1 MKVADIISPGKWHEL
16 EKEIFQRSG
25 LNVSVFDADGSMI
38 SDYPQWANRL
48 CPVIK
53 DDEKGKG
60 MICVSANN
68 NISLIAKNSRRPV
81 TEECDAGLLK
91 FTVPLFSGNEFLGV
105 ITCCGLLSEDSE
117 VETFLINKITGIDK
131 DKIKSLSKDI
141 KIITTEKIN
150 SLIQYIEK
158 ELSALIPDY
167 KISSKL

>member
-1 MKVADIISPGKWHEL
+1 MKLADIVSSGKWHEL

-38 SDYPQWANRL
+38 SGYPEWANRL

-53 DDEKGKG
+53 DDEKGRN

-68 NISLIAKNSRRPV
+68 NISLIAKNSKRPV

-91 FTVPLFSGNEFLGV
+91 LAVPIFSRSEFLGV
-105 ITCCGLLSEDSE
+105 VTCCGLLSEDSE
-117 VETFLINKITGIDK
+117 VETFLINKITGIDE
-131 DKIKSLSKDI
+131 DKIKGLSKDI
-141 KIITTEKIN
+141 KIIGTEKIS

-158 ELSALIPDY
+158 ALSDLIPDY
-167 KISSKL
+167 MISGKL

>member
-1 MKVADIISPGKWHEL
+1 SPEKWHEL
-16 EKEIFQRSG
+16 EKELFQRSG

-38 SDYPQWANRL
+38 SDYPEWANSL

-60 MICVSANN
+60 IICVSANN
-68 NISLIAKNSRRPV
+68 TISLIAKNSKRPV

-91 FTVPLFSGNEFLGV
+91 FAVPIFSDNEFLGV

-117 VETFLINKITGIDK
+117 VETFLINKITGIDE
-131 DKIKSLSKDI
+131 DKIKSLSKNI
-141 KIITTEKIN
+141 RIITTEKTD

-158 ELSALIPDY
+158 ELSTLIPDY
-167 KISSKL
+167 KIGSKF

>member
-1 MKVADIISPGKWHEL
+1 MKLAYIVSPEKWHAL
-16 EKEIFQRSG
+16 EKEIFQISG
-25 LNVSVFDADGSMI
+25 LNVSVFDANGLMI
-38 SDYPQWANRL
+38 SDYPKWANRL

-68 NISLIAKNSRRPV
+68 NISLIAKNSKKPT

-91 FTVPLFSGNEFLGV
+91 FAVPIFSGNEFLGV

-117 VETFLINKITGIDK
+117 VETFLINKITGIDE

-141 KIITTEKIN
+141 RIITTEKTD

-167 KISSKL
+167 KISSE